1 MINFYRRFIPLAAKI
16 MSPLFSALSGKAKGL
31 KTLVWTDDRLKAFHE
46 AKVALAEAALL
57 THPHRGAPTVLTT
70 DASDEAV
77 GAFLLVLA
85 GKCAYANPHL
95 QSLGPRSSPSA
106 IPPQGQICLHET

>member
-1 MINFYRRFIPLAAKI
+1 

-31 KTLVWTDDRLKAFHE
+31 KPLVWMDDMLKAFHE

-57 THPHRGAPTVLTT
+57 TPPHRGAPTALTT

-77 GAFLLVLA
+77 GAVLQQHRQ
-85 GKCAYANPHL
+85 GKWLPLAFFSKQLRPAERKY
-95 QSLGPRSSPSA
+95 SSFDK
-106 IPPQGQICLHET
+106 